1 MRKKILAIALCAML
15 CFALV
20 PAGAAENATMQQLT
34 IYFTHDMH
42 SHVEPAPAGAAGDL
56 TGGFSKIAALLA
68 QSRAKGEDFLAVDAG
83 DFTMGTLYQ
92 TICQT
97 EASEL
102 RLMGAMGFDVT
113 TLGNHEFDYRTDGV
127 TRMIQAALRSGDPL
141 PALVCCNIDWENT
154 LADPAL
160 QENAQELRVS
170 LDSYGMQDYTYIQK
184 NGVTVALFGLMG
196 YEAQDY
202 APQSGLY
209 FYDPLE
215 MAKQV
220 VAQIKAEG
228 KADLIVCL
236 SHGGTN
242 EDEEQSE
249 DEKLALAVPDIDLII
264 SGHSHTTLN
273 EPIVCGNTII
283 VSAGAYT
290 ENLGKIT
297 LERTSGRWQT
307 TGYVL
312 ISLGADKATL
322 PQMDDTIALFRSQIN
337 SEYLAGY
344 GYTTDQIL
352 ARSDFNLTQDGSLR
366 KSLNEEPLGN
376 LIADSY
382 RYAVQQAE
390 GTNYQTVTVAVEP
403 QGVVRGAFYQGN
415 ITVADTFRVKSLGSG
430 ANGSTGY
437 PLVSVYLT
445 GKELKVLCEV
455 DASVSGFMS
464 DAQLYCCGI
473 RYTVNPDRLVF
484 NRVTSAELVMEDGSI
499 SPIEDDR
506 LYRVVSGLYSAQ
518 MLGAVNAKS
527 YGLLSLVPKNA
538 QGEPIEDFELYI
550 IHNQDGSELKEWV
563 ALASYLQS
571 FPTDESGISVLPAH
585 YAGPE
590 GRKIIQ
596 PDRSLSALL
605 ENPNKVFWI
614 ALGVVILLL
623 FLLFALISL
632 PIRLLRRRSRR
643 RRSVFR

>member
-1 MRKKILAIALCAML
+1 MRKKILAIALCAIL
-15 CFALV
+15 CFGLV

-68 QSRAKGEDFLAVDAG
+68 QSRAKGEDYLAVDAG

-141 PALVCCNIDWENT
+141 PALVCCNIDWEST

-160 QENAQELRVS
+160 QEKAQELRVS

-215 MAKQV
+215 AAKRV

-242 EDEEQSE
+242 EDEAQSE
-249 DEKLALAVPDIDLII
+249 DEKLALTVPDIDLII

-273 EPIVCGNTII
+273 EPIVRGNTII

-297 LERTSGRWQT
+297 LERTNGRWQT
-307 TGYVL
+307 AGYDL

-322 PQMDDTIALFRSQIN
+322 PQMDDAIAVFRSQIN

-390 GTNYQTVTVAVEP
+390 GTNYQPVTVAVEP

-430 ANGSTGY
+430 ADGSTGY

-464 DAQLYCCGI
+464 DAQLYCSGI
-473 RYTVNPDRLVF
+473 RYTVNPGRLVF
-484 NRVTSAELVMEDGSI
+484 NRVTSAELVLEDGSV

-538 QGEPIEDFELYI
+538 QGEPIEDFEQSI

-571 FPTDESGISVLPAH
+571 FPTDESGISVLPTR

-590 GRKIIQ
+590 GRKVIET
-596 PDRSLSALL
+596 DRSLLALL
-605 ENPNKVFWI
+605 QHPNKVFWI
-614 ALGVVILLL
+614 ALGVVLLLL
-623 FLLFALISL
+623 FLLFVLIGL

-643 RRSVFR
+643 RRAILR